1 MKTRSEQASS
11 VRRTSQGKSGSSFQQ
26 KRAPSFMRGWKICR
40 SGFPVCGGNWQKTRR
55 TLPEMDDLLHVMLS
69 DRSDVPGL
77 SSLSPAPCWPG
88 RCRSWALPD
97 VRCRNC
103 ALPELCAAG
112 IGRSRMCAPGCALPD
127 VRSRMCAPGWALPH
141 RRWSLAA
148 ADACC
153 HFETV
158 RQADRCNRIDDAEQP
173 STPGG
178 YLYLHGPEQL
188 IQSHHPGASFLA
200 KTV

>member
-103 ALPELCAAG
+103 ALPELG
-112 IGRSRMCAPGCALPD
+112 APGCALPD
-127 VRSRMCAPGWALPH
+127 VRC
-141 RRWSLAA
+141 
-148 ADACC
+148 
-153 HFETV
+153 
-158 RQADRCNRIDDAEQP
+158 RIGA
-173 STPGG
+173 
-178 YLYLHGPEQL
+178 
-188 IQSHHPGASFLA
+188 GASPRQTHVAISKPSGRLIGVTASTMLNNPAHLVGIF
-200 KTV
+200 TCTDPNN

>member
-40 SGFPVCGGNWQKTRR
+40 SGFPVCGGNWHKTRR

-77 SSLSPAPCWPG
+77 SSPSPAPCWPG
-88 RCRSWALPD
+88 RCRNWALPD
-97 VRCRNC
+97 MRC
-103 ALPELCAAG
+103 
-112 IGRSRMCAPGCALPD
+112 RMCAA
-127 VRSRMCAPGWALPH
+127 AWALEH
-141 RRWSLAA
+141 GRWSLAA